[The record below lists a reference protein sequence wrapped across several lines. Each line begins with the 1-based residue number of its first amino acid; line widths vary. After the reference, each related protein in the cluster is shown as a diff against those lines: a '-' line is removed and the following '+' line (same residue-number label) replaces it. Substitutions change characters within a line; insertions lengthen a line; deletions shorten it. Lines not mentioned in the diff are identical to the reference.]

1 MASTSSQVL
10 DSLMCAHNPTEILSR
25 SFATRPKTLPR
36 DDRLYIYRLSCHIV
50 GDVKPHPWQRSMAPS
65 EPGAH
70 LPVRGIGIAARAMA
84 MISSGVLTQ

>member
-50 GDVKPHPWQRSMAPS
+50 GDVEAEPLGTGLPQWRAAPEAGRRNPS
-65 EPGAH
+65 L
-70 LPVRGIGIAARAMA
+70 LPERF
-84 MISSGVLTQ
+84 